1 MILNRLGPCRLSPSL
16 TVWQVRQAL
25 LNTCCP
31 AEASAPCGA
40 WAEAGGDSH
49 RHAHPPAPPGGNLGC
64 KRRPPVFP
72 FAQNPPPPRG
82 FFPILVGAPNQA
94 GAGSA

>member
-40 WAEAGGDSH
+40 WAEAGGDSST
-49 RHAHPPAPPGGNLGC
+49 HANPLAAMARIEVC
-64 KRRPPVFP
+64 MRRPPLFP
-72 FAQNPPPPRG
+72 FEQTREAPKG
-82 FFPILVGAPNQA
+82 SFAILEGAPHQA
-94 GAGSA
+94 CPAPA